1 MFWVNQAQ
9 SSPDH
14 QLDHVWSC
22 FEIQRPVLR
31 RMLGFC
37 TPTNL
42 CDVSLISDV
51 GHWVLAWGDSPWGS
65 LALFVLAFWESSFF
79 PIPPDGLMIALAAG
93 NLSFALGFSA
103 LATAGSLLG
112 ATLGYWIGVR
122 GGRPILNRLFTAER
136 IRYVERQYQKRD
148 LWAVTIAAFT
158 PIPYKVFAIG
168 AGAFRLNFRRFM
180 LASLIGR
187 GGRFFLVGTLITFFG
202 TQIETVIDEYF
213 DVLAIAFVVVLVV
226 GFAVIR
232 YVMRPSASPSPTGSE

>member
-1 MFWVNQAQ
+1 
-9 SSPDH
+9 
-14 QLDHVWSC
+14 
-22 FEIQRPVLR
+22 
-31 RMLGFC
+31 MLGFC